1 MSAKE
6 MEEQERLEEEKKT
19 IREVDP
25 WWTKMKSYV
34 VDKKNF
40 ATWEELAYD
49 MPCLNSVWSSQLNET
64 KPAHCL
70 LPAEEE
76 KFSMVLSNFLFS
88 SEGIQ
93 FKKDFIFDSPL
104 ICSQPAPRI
113 NVTKF
118 SIKFYIMP
126 VGFSPWFW

>member
-1 MSAKE
+1 
-6 MEEQERLEEEKKT
+6 
-19 IREVDP
+19 
-25 WWTKMKSYV
+25 MKSYV
-34 VDKKNF
+34 VDKKKF

-49 MPCLNSVWSSQLNET
+49 MPCLNSIRSQLNET

-76 KFSMVLSNFLFS
+76 KFSMALGDFLFS
-88 SEGIQ
+88 SEGTK

-104 ICSQPAPRI
+104 ICGQPAPRI

-118 SIKFYIMP
+118 NIEYYVMQ
-126 VGFSPWFW
+126 VGYTPCPG